1 MKRLETYLKLQP
13 RLLFSGS
20 GEDDGSWRPSSE
32 RAALIH
38 QSLQSKGWIQGSPHS
53 SPSVHTGRQMP
64 GFFVNRL
71 SSLLPWGST
80 PGCCSPQLLGPMP
93 VNSNIPPPSQH
104 HHKRINYQLQYYPLT
119 LIDQHPHPTSCWFSF
134 CSLHLTGRT
143 LCLNI
148 IKTSPEGTLRNQHA
162 PSALNS
168 SLTQTQIL
176 GELRWALNHLQS
188 EGTLSKVSL
197 YLDLVSL
204 MILPMLPVDTLHV

>member
-1 MKRLETYLKLQP
+1 MGRTTAHGGHPVKGLRLFIRASKARAGSKEVPTAAPLSTPEDKCQASLLKVKFTSTLRLNTWMLQP
-13 RLLFSGS
+13 T
-20 GEDDGSWRPSSE
+20 
-32 RAALIH
+32 AAW
-38 QSLQSKGWIQGSPHS
+38 SNASKQQH
-53 SPSVHTGRQMP
+53 
-64 GFFVNRL
+64 
-71 SSLLPWGST
+71 
-80 PGCCSPQLLGPMP
+80 
-93 VNSNIPPPSQH
+93 PPPSQH